1 MSFSLD
7 ETCLRDSSQKPVS
20 FYCLVPRMELALV
33 GTALPILVSLTPNLR
48 FDFDECPVGQKHDL
62 VCELTNESDTL
73 PIHFKFKRVAHF
85 STEPK
90 KGVIAASKSQVC
102 DTFLL
107 RV

>member
-1 MSFSLD
+1 
-7 ETCLRDSSQKPVS
+7 
-20 FYCLVPRMELALV
+20 MELALV

-48 FDFDECPVGQKHDL
+48 FDFDECPVGERRDL

-90 KGVIAASKSQVC
+90 KGLIPANKSQVR
-102 DTFLL
+102 FFFWGGGVALL
-107 RV
+107 KIFPVNCGHK